1 MASRQYLFS
10 SASIRGAAFG
20 GTDSGKRLFSKT
32 SQRHLIT
39 GLAVLAAGLAG
50 ACAPVKTYPGP
61 ELSANETAVISGQ
74 FVPLNIGTSKIMV
87 APINEGAGE
96 LLSEPLMAGYS
107 HPVAVLPGN
116 QNLLAA
122 FCAPSGATLS
132 CRDRRLLQFEAEAGH
147 SYAVEG
153 SDHDH
158 IWVVDTDTGEVVLD
172 VRSVKP
178 EPIPT
183 SEATLAEAPA
193 PEAAPTLSPVADKKR
208 HRDLR

>member
-1 MASRQYLFS
+1 MTMRRSTTLPAQVGGGGNACDDRRQ
-10 SASIRGAAFG
+10 SAAP
-20 GTDSGKRLFSKT
+20 RLG
-32 SQRHLIT
+32 LLT
-39 GLAVLAAGLAG
+39 GMAVLAAALAAG
-50 ACAPVKTYPGP
+50 CAPVQTYPGP
-61 ELSANETAVISGQ
+61 ELSASETAVISGQ

-87 APINEGAGE
+87 MPVNEGGG
-96 LLSEPLMAGYS
+96 EPLTAGYS

-158 IWVVDTDTGEVVLD
+158 IWVVDTDTGEVIVD
-172 VRSVKP
+172 VRSVTP
-178 EPIPT
+178 MQSPT
-183 SEATLAEAPA
+183 SEATLAEIP
-193 PEAAPTLSPVADKKR
+193 PDVVISRPR
-208 HRDLR
+208 RNR

>member
-10 SASIRGAAFG
+10 SAKNRGAAVGRIDG
-20 GTDSGKRLFSKT
+20 GRRSLSKT
-32 SQRHLIT
+32 SRHGLLT
-39 GLAVLAAGLAG
+39 GLVVLAAGLAS

-61 ELSANETAVISGQ
+61 ELSASETAVISGQ

-87 APINEGAGE
+87 APINEGGG
-96 LLSEPLMAGYS
+96 EPLMAGYS

-172 VRSVKP
+172 VRSVKS
-178 EPIPT
+178 EPVPT

-193 PEAAPTLSPVADKKR
+193 PMAAKNR

>member
-1 MASRQYLFS
+1 MTSRQCVFS
-10 SASIRGAAFG
+10 STTIRGAAVGRVDG
-20 GTDSGKRLFSKT
+20 GRPSLSKT
-32 SQRHLIT
+32 SRHSLLA
-39 GLAVLAAGLAG
+39 GLAVLAAGLAS

-61 ELSANETAVISGQ
+61 ELSASETAVISGQ

-87 APINEGAGE
+87 APINEGGG
-96 LLSEPLMAGYS
+96 EPLMAGYS

-172 VRSVKP
+172 IRSVKS

-193 PEAAPTLSPVADKKR
+193 QTTATSADGTR